1 MPLHV
6 KTHRSQHGLVDRLP
20 FLSLPRPR
28 APAETTRRR
37 GLRGRNPGSQVF
49 PTAAR
54 QCVSR
59 GEVGVHL
66 LLLQDLSWLLCSP
79 RVPLWILHELLER
92 PAGFRQRPRVP
103 GGCRLTWG
111 VQGISAASGLPIW
124 GHWYLS
130 TRLDGLHFL
139 LMMFCNSLCT
149 SVTKSIPGYFVLF
162 AATPPGPRL
171 HTDHCSCVL
180 LAHCLFFRR

>member
-1 MPLHV
+1 MPLRV
-6 KTHRSQHGLVDRLP
+6 KIHRSQHGSVDRLP
-20 FLSLPRPR
+20 FLSLPRPG

-37 GLRGRNPGSQVF
+37 GPRGRIPGSQVF

-54 QCVSR
+54 QRVSR
-59 GEVGVHL
+59 GGVGVQSFI
-66 LLLQDLSWLLCSP
+66 LLLQDCLGSSAAPASP
-79 RVPLWILHELLER
+79 CGFYDELLER
-92 PAGFRQRPRVP
+92 PAGFQERPRVP
-103 GGCRLTWG
+103 GGCRSIWG

-162 AATPPGPRL
+162 ARRL
-171 HTDHCSCVL
+171 RDPVCTLTIARCC
-180 LAHCLFFRR
+180 